1 MSQVREITDYLRQT
15 VELGGSDLHLSA
27 WAPPAARVGGNLN
40 PLEDFLLDPDTVRRL
55 ILDTLSE
62 AQRAALEQN
71 WELDYALQL
80 EGVGRFRGN
89 VHIARGCHEA
99 AFRHIPQHIPDLGEL
114 GHHAV
119 VHDLCQL
126 RRGLVL
132 VTGITGSGKSTTL
145 ASMVKRISENRS
157 GVIVTIEDP
166 IEFTFTH
173 ASCLIKQREVGSDTK
188 GFAIALRQAL
198 RQDPDVVVVSELRDL
213 ETIRIALTAA
223 ETGHLVLAT
232 LHTVDAPQSID
243 RLVDVFPPD
252 QQPQIV
258 TQLSGVLEAIVSQ
271 RLIQRADGRGRVL
284 ASEVLRAN
292 HGIRACIR
300 ERKLEQIV
308 GLMEIGF
315 KDGSRTIDQT
325 IQMLLDSGFITREEA
340 LFNCREKR
348 NFMEQP
354 QQQAEAKKPKSIWT

>member
-1 MSQVREITDYLRQT
+1 MSQVREITDYLRQS

-27 WAPPAARVGGNLN
+27 WAPPAARVGGHLV
-40 PLEDFLLDPDTVRRL
+40 PLEEFNLDPETVRRL

-62 AQRAALEQN
+62 AQRSALEQN

-99 AFRHIPQHIPDLGEL
+99 AFRHIPQHIPELGEL

-119 VHDLCQL
+119 VHDICQL

-145 ASMVKRISENRS
+145 AAMIRRISENRS
-157 GVIVTIEDP
+157 GVIITIEDP
-166 IEFTFTH
+166 IEFTFSH
-173 ASCLIKQREVGSDTK
+173 ASCLIKQREVGTDTR
-188 GFAIALRQAL
+188 GFPIALRQAL
-198 RQDPDVVVVSELRDL
+198 RQDPDVIVVSELRDL

-252 QQPQIV
+252 QQSQIT
-258 TQLSGVLEAIVSQ
+258 TQLAGVLEAIVSQ
-271 RLIQRADGRGRVL
+271 RLVQRADGQGRIL
-284 ASEVLRAN
+284 ASEVLRAS

-325 IQMLLDSGFITREEA
+325 IAGLLESGYITLEEA
-340 LFNCREKR
+340 LFHCREKR
-348 NFMEQP
+348 NFEQHT
-354 QQQAEAKKPKSIWT
+354 QAPEPKKPKSIWT